1 MTQKVVFQPV
11 SLTISNYQGTRW
23 LKNPERF
30 YWAWLCLEES
40 GVMVGLHQWESIQR
54 FLLPPC
60 PCVTWASGKSFNE
73 DRSWIEK
80 MSSCNCM
87 LLRRNEKMVVKYL
100 IDKLLALA
108 LDLAL
113 TELLGINFAVFSRGF
128 INVVVLK
135 LHW

>member
-1 MTQKVVFQPV
+1 MT
-11 SLTISNYQGTRW
+11 G
-23 LKNPERF
+23 
-30 YWAWLCLEES
+30 
-40 GVMVGLHQWESIQR
+40 
-54 FLLPPC
+54 
-60 PCVTWASGKSFNE
+60 ASGKSFNGL
-73 DRSWIEK
+73 DRSWVEK

-135 LHW
+135 LH